1 MSEENQEE
9 TYRGHRLEVTAY
21 ELRRG
26 LWAWGYLI
34 DGKVDGRNRPG
45 TELPD
50 AQAALRRGVLAARA
64 RSDELGAKTSGKP
77 DWS

>member
-1 MSEENQEE
+1 MNEEHQAE
-9 TYRGHRLEVTAY
+9 TYRSHKLEVTAY

-26 LWAWGYLI
+26 VWAWGYLI
-34 DGKVDGRNRPG
+34 DDKVEGRNRPG

-64 RSDELGAKTSGKP
+64 RSDELGAK
-77 DWS
+77 